1 MGETSTSTSTSS
13 KLELSAPKLV
23 AIVALLIVFK
33 EGVDF
38 FWLYATL
45 GPVYLGIGILE
56 IVMAA
61 VILLAIIAQIVDL
74 KVEILKKLYHWVVLL
89 IIGII
94 VIIIELWGNNFSIL
108 SALYTGTLLGGILV
122 IIAALIE
129 LLADKNTSK
138 LMLLIA
144 AIWAIVEAVVLFIA
158 VAQNTPGLVGIKS
171 YNATQ
176 AVYYG
181 VIAIICA
188 VLLLL
193 VLQEKVNVKL
203 KLDWWLVLII
213 GFILYTWVAPGVAG
227 ILVFVAFICM
237 VMA

>member
-1 MGETSTSTSTSS
+1 M
-13 KLELSAPKLV
+13 
-23 AIVALLIVFK
+23 
-33 EGVDF
+33 
-38 FWLYATL
+38 
-45 GPVYLGIGILE
+45 
-56 IVMAA
+56 
-61 VILLAIIAQIVDL
+61 
-74 KVEILKKLYHWVVLL
+74 
-89 IIGII
+89 
-94 VIIIELWGNNFSIL
+94 
-108 SALYTGTLLGGILV
+108 SALYSGTLLGGILV

-138 LMLLIA
+138 IMLLIA
-144 AIWAIVEAVVLFIA
+144 AIWAIVEAVVIFIA
-158 VAQNTPGLVGIKS
+158 VGQNTPGLVGVAS
-171 YNATQ
+171 YSAVQ

-193 VLQEKVNVKL
+193 VLQAKVNIKL

-237 VMA
+237 IMA